1 MLGLNASSQSQKT
14 YSQQIKEQLAVDIDN
29 LLDTY
34 RHSQLSPFF
43 VMYLKKGCGSP
54 CIAMLTSQSVWNNR
68 SVKAYLLPH
77 NQPVPPGQFNDT
89 SVRVPKNSGL
99 CASRGCNCFK
109 QHMEKLD
116 KLLILNILVEEKQEG
131 RDTVLRSVFPRKIKT
146 MIAQN
151 TMFFTCLNHKSNFSL
166 ISIVVELTQ

>member
-1 MLGLNASSQSQKT
+1 M
-14 YSQQIKEQLAVDIDN
+14 DIDN

-34 RHSQLSPFF
+34 RHSQLLPFF
-43 VMYLKKGCGSP
+43 VMYLKKGCDSP

-99 CASRGCNCFK
+99 CATRGCNCFK

-116 KLLILNILVEEKQEG
+116 KRLILNILVEEKQEG
-131 RDTVLRSVFPRKIKT
+131 RDHAVLRSVFAKEHQNNDSTEYNVFHLPKSQIK
-146 MIAQN
+146 
-151 TMFFTCLNHKSNFSL
+151 F
-166 ISIVVELTQ
+166 LTDFNSRRIDTVGDLRMYV